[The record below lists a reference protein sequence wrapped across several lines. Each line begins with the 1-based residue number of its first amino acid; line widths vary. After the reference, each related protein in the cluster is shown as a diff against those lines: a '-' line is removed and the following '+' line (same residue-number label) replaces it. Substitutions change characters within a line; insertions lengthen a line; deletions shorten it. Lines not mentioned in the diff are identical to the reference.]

1 MIPKNVP
8 SHRPIRKMPIA
19 GDRTRRR
26 WRYRGAEM
34 TGGGTFPNEALGDS
48 PGRNAQPR
56 NSIRCGSDR
65 RFSIAMSVSSFLGQH
80 IRVLA
85 LSRLDDLAPDLG
97 ELSR

>member
-34 TGGGTFPNEALGDS
+34 TGGGTFPNEALGETA
-48 PGRNAQPR
+48 RA
-56 NSIRCGSDR
+56 
-65 RFSIAMSVSSFLGQH
+65 AT
-80 IRVLA
+80 
-85 LSRLDDLAPDLG
+85 LSRGTPSAAVQIDAFRSP
-97 ELSR
+97 